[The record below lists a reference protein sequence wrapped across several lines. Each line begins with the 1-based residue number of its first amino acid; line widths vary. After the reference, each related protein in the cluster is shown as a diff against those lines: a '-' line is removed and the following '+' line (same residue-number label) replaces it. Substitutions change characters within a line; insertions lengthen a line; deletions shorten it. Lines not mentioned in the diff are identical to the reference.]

1 MVYVQAC
8 TAAVGN
14 VCANYEKSFFF
25 LREDQEPILEV
36 GHQGIHNQSVII
48 NKWVINQF

>member
-1 MVYVQAC
+1 MCRLALLPWAMFVLIMR
-8 TAAVGN
+8 N
-14 VCANYEKSFFF
+14 PFFF